1 MKRFLSAITVVFVVV
16 FVLLVAL
23 PAFAYVTV
31 RYYNHDSKSYTAK
44 AVCHGTQCNVL
55 FGASRTA
62 SVTIQGSSPCRVTL
76 NGNSITLSGGGRRPN
91 DQERESPQKQV
102 GRHDLAWTLAL

>member
-1 MKRFLSAITVVFVVV
+1 MKRFLSAIAVA
-16 FVLLVAL
+16 FVLLIAV

-44 AVCHGTQCNVL
+44 AVCHGTHYNVV

-62 SVTIQGSSPCRVTL
+62 SVTIQGSSPCHVTL
-76 NGNSITLSGGGRRPN
+76 NGSAVSLSGGEHLTIKNGRIHKN
-91 DQERESPQKQV
+91 
-102 GRHDLAWTLAL
+102 